1 MQMEE
6 KVKLNNQS
14 KAEMLKK
21 IKEAEFKIKE
31 GGRQLVQILDEDELH
46 RQLRV
51 YKDDFAVLK
60 EKIKKVEDLIEI
72 ESKNELVNK
81 DLLDKIRAGNVM
93 YKEQITM
100 IKMEKGIENLF
111 SPNGKIKTPEP
122 DYDEID
128 RLER

>member
-1 MQMEE
+1 MEE